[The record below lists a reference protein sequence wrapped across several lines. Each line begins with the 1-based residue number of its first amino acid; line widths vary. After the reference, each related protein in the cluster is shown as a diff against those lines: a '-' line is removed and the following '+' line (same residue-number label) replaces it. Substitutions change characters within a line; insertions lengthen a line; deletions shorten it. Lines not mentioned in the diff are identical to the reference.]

1 VHGKF
6 IKIVFLNIAI
16 KELVIYCVR
25 YSEFVCDIIALL
37 CIVCLTYLDYEHISC
52 FGTSR
57 WLQALYVI
65 KLHAL
70 GHDKGALYFTR
81 SESDQYYIY

>member
-1 VHGKF
+1 
-6 IKIVFLNIAI
+6 
-16 KELVIYCVR
+16 
-25 YSEFVCDIIALL
+25 LL